1 MVFLHLARCIS
12 CCSVFVLKPDPGFF
26 YNENIMRTNELT
38 PGLTDG
44 QRRVLDFIQRFV
56 AIYTIPPKLQ
66 EIADGIGIS
75 SRGVAHRY
83 VQALVEAGYIETDSG
98 KHRGIRLLRSNPYQ
112 PESRLPL
119 LGEIAAGKPI
129 EAIPGQDEI
138 DLSEFF
144 GSNNFAIRVKGDSMI
159 DAGILDGDT
168 VIIEFRETAND
179 GDIVVALIDESE
191 TTLKRFKRSQR
202 GRYIKLIPENSEM
215 EPMVYEAHR
224 VRIQGVLIG
233 QLRKY

>member
-1 MVFLHLARCIS
+1 
-12 CCSVFVLKPDPGFF
+12 
-26 YNENIMRTNELT
+26 MRTNNLT
-38 PGLTDG
+38 PDLTDN
-44 QRRVLDFIQRFV
+44 QRKVLDFIQRFI
-56 AIYTIPPKLQ
+56 AIYTVPPKLQ
-66 EIADGIGIS
+66 EVAEGIGIS

-83 VQALVEAGYIETDSG
+83 VQALAEAGYIETDSG
-98 KHRGIRLLRSNPYQ
+98 KHRGIRLLKSNPYR

-144 GSNNFAIRVKGDSMI
+144 GRNNFAVQVKGDSMI

-168 VIIEFRETAND
+168 VIIEFRETADD

-202 GRYIKLIPENSEM
+202 GKYIKLIPENSEM
-215 EPMVYEAHR
+215 EPMVYEAER

>member
-1 MVFLHLARCIS
+1 
-12 CCSVFVLKPDPGFF
+12 
-26 YNENIMRTNELT
+26 MRTNNLT
-38 PGLTDG
+38 PDLTDS
-44 QRRVLDFIQRFV
+44 QRKVLDFIQRFI
-56 AIYTIPPKLQ
+56 AIYTVPPKLQ
-66 EIADGIGIS
+66 EVAEGIGIS

-98 KHRGIRLLRSNPYQ
+98 KHRSIRLLKSNPYR

-144 GSNNFAIRVKGDSMI
+144 GDSNFAVQVKGDSMI

-168 VIIEFRETAND
+168 VIIEFRETADD

-202 GRYIKLIPENSEM
+202 GKYIKLIPENSEM
-215 EPMVYEAHR
+215 EPMVYEAER